1 MRAMCD
7 AHYTLVHSDFQNFC
21 YFFTFCTSVVS
32 THRRV
37 PLHPNTLAVSHL
49 CLWLLYWNRLSEAYS
64 EYCNTSDREF
74 ILGVINYTEGR
85 KLVSLSC
92 FVICCNSVC
101 NLNETMPEKKK
112 LTVQTHL
119 SWIFVLLLISIETQ
133 YYLVWCIFFFLKNGS
148 SENVRSFTFCENQGY
163 SARNYWD
170 LQRLCP
176 YFCLSWKY
184 FSP

>member
-7 AHYTLVHSDFQNFC
+7 AHYTPVHSDFQNFC

-49 CLWLLYWNRLSEAYS
+49 CLWLLYWNRLSEVYS
-64 EYCNTSDREF
+64 EHCNTGGREF
-74 ILGVINYTEGR
+74 ILGVINYTECR
-85 KLVSLSC
+85 KLVSLSY

-133 YYLVWCIFFFLKNGS
+133 YYLVWCIFFLKKWIFWKCQEFYFLWKSGI
-148 SENVRSFTFCENQGY
+148 FC
-163 SARNYWD
+163 
-170 LQRLCP
+170 
-176 YFCLSWKY
+176 
-184 FSP
+184 